1 MAHLSYYNNLKN
13 LTDIFYDS
21 HVTLI
26 EKVCLELG
34 CPEKKEELVSK
45 LLDSSVKLKAKKDKT
60 APKRNRSNFMLF
72 SEEYRNQ
79 IMNKNPDLKL
89 AEVSK
94 ELGKL
99 WRQLKDKT
107 KYNNLAEQ
115 DKERYNSE
123 IEEYNNKLHLSSILQ
138 YEN

>member
-1 MAHLSYYNNLKN
+1 MAHLGYYSSLKDI
-13 LTDIFYDS
+13 TDIFYDS
-21 HVTLI
+21 HKSLI

-34 CPEKKEELVSK
+34 CPDKKEKLIEK

-60 APKRNRSNFMLF
+60 APKKNRSNFMLF
-72 SEEYRNQ
+72 SEEHRIK
-79 IMNKNPDLKL
+79 IMQDNPDYKI
-89 AEVSK
+89 ADISK

-99 WRQLKDKT
+99 WKKLEDKS
-107 KYNNLAEQ
+107 KYNSLAEK

-123 IEEYNNKLHLSSILQ
+123 LEEYNNKLHLSSILQ